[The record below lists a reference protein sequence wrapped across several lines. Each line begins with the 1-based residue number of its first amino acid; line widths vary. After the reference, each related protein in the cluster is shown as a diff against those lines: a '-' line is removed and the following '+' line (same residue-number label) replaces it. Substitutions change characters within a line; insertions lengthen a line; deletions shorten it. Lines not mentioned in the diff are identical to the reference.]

1 MKSVIPKK
9 MSIFAVLCKNK
20 LPHKDMVYRR
30 YYNTGGNRMTPE
42 ERHRAK
48 ELGKW
53 GEETAVQYL
62 KDNGYA
68 ILERNYR
75 KGHLEIDI
83 IAYYEGLLV
92 VVEVKTRS
100 SDTFMRPEEAVNHK
114 KRVDLMR
121 LATYYIKSH
130 RMTEEVRFDVI
141 SIVANAQGTEI
152 QHIKDAFNNFYY

>member
-1 MKSVIPKK
+1 
-9 MSIFAVLCKNK
+9 
-20 LPHKDMVYRR
+20 MVYRR
-30 YYNTGGNRMTPE
+30 FYNTGGNRLTPE
-42 ERHRAK
+42 ERHQAQ
-48 ELGKW
+48 ELGKQ
-53 GEETAVQYL
+53 GEDMAVQYL

-92 VVEVKTRS
+92 IVEVKTRS

-114 KRVDLMR
+114 KRMDLMH
-121 LATYYIKSH
+121 LANYYIKSH

-141 SIVANAQGTEI
+141 SIVSNAQGTNIE
-152 QHIKDAFNNFYY
+152 HIKDAFNNFDY